1 MRVLKS
7 YVIKDININIFE
19 FNLKYLIKFE
29 FQDMEQ
35 TYKVDVIEVSSVD
48 DIIGK
53 IDSSFIDKIKENFKV
68 MKGQILKLY

>member
-35 TYKVDVIEVSSVD
+35 TYKVDVLEVSSVD
-48 DIIGK
+48 DIICK

-68 MKGQILKLY
+68 MKGQLLKLY

>member
-7 YVIKDININIFE
+7 YVVKDININIFE

-35 TYKVDVIEVSSVD
+35 TYKVDVLEVSSVD

-68 MKGQILKLY
+68 MKGQLLKLY

>member
-35 TYKVDVIEVSSVD
+35 TYKVDVLEVSSVD

-68 MKGQILKLY
+68 MKGQLLKLY

>member
-35 TYKVDVIEVSSVD
+35 TYKVDVLEVSSVD

-53 IDSSFIDKIKENFKV
+53 IDSSYIDKIKENFKV
-68 MKGQILKLY
+68 MKGQLLKLY

>member
-35 TYKVDVIEVSSVD
+35 TYKVDVLEVSSVD

-53 IDSSFIDKIKENFKV
+53 INSSFIDKIKENFKV
-68 MKGQILKLY
+68 MKGQLLKLY